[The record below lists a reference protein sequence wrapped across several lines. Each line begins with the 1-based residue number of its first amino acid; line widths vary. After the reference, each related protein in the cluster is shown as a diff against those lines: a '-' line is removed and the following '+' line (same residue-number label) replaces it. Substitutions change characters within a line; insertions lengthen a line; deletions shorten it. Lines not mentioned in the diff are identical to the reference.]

1 MFVGRSRDTIRDEL
15 LAYLRAEYTAN
26 SRTLLTSRGS
36 DAYLDASAL
45 AVVLEGLE
53 AQAEQNARD
62 ILPDQASDEAVARHG
77 YVYGVDR
84 RTGVAAR
91 HTVTVTGTPSATIT
105 IPSGSAFAWTDGT
118 LYAVTSTSVTLSGG
132 GSGTVSASAT
142 TTGAST
148 TRDVGDVL
156 TWVSAPSGL
165 DPTGTVASVV
175 TTGADQETVQ
185 SWVQRIVDRLRYR
198 PGAGNAAE
206 WREWCLSYLGLDVR
220 DAYVY
225 PLLAP
230 PVSYPGA
237 GTAGTLG
244 CVTVV
249 LVGPPQGDSPS
260 NTRLL
265 GGVSGALLSEVRE
278 YINGTRTILGLPT
291 SSGTQLRSVGISTGD
306 TSIEAI
312 TEDTQDA
319 FATVTVNAANA
330 YGFASPATI
339 HSSSTTTS
347 LVLTGDYSATGI
359 DLASKA
365 ALVNVGTTVYRGG
378 YYRVVLP
385 TGTYNG
391 GTGRT
396 TFSLT
401 ATPLPANPATL
412 TLYPAPANWSALR
425 LAAFAYFDALG
436 PGDTSPAA
444 RFPAEDS
451 SARATL
457 YTQALSA
464 ALMAVPGVLSAEVT
478 TPGLDVTPAAKA
490 VLTLDLFLVSQ

>member
-1 MFVGRSRDTIRDEL
+1 MFVGRSRDTIRDQL

-36 DAYLDASAL
+36 DAYLDASSL

-118 LYAVTSTSVTLSGG
+118 LYAVTSTSVTLSVG

-148 TRDVGDVL
+148 TRDTGDVL

-165 DPTGTVASVV
+165 DPTGTVASTV

-185 SWVQRIVDRLRYR
+185 AWAQRIVDRLRYR

-220 DAYVY
+220 DTYVY

-237 GTAGTLG
+237 GTRGHARVRDRRARGAAAG
-244 CVTVV
+244 
-249 LVGPPQGDSPS
+249 
-260 NTRLL
+260 
-265 GGVSGALLSEVRE
+265 
-278 YINGTRTILGLPT
+278 
-291 SSGTQLRSVGISTGD
+291 
-306 TSIEAI
+306 
-312 TEDTQDA
+312 
-319 FATVTVNAANA
+319 
-330 YGFASPATI
+330 
-339 HSSSTTTS
+339 
-347 LVLTGDYSATGI
+347 
-359 DLASKA
+359 
-365 ALVNVGTTVYRGG
+365 
-378 YYRVVLP
+378 
-385 TGTYNG
+385 
-391 GTGRT
+391 
-396 TFSLT
+396 
-401 ATPLPANPATL
+401 
-412 TLYPAPANWSALR
+412 
-425 LAAFAYFDALG
+425 
-436 PGDTSPAA
+436 
-444 RFPAEDS
+444 
-451 SARATL
+451 
-457 YTQALSA
+457 
-464 ALMAVPGVLSAEVT
+464 
-478 TPGLDVTPAAKA
+478 
-490 VLTLDLFLVSQ
+490 